1 MISNPELPPT
11 TRIQAANAN
20 MAQLLD
26 LYKNGRVPDAQE
38 KLTIGRFSMAL
49 ESEMRFVEHDPRS
62 TPAQVAEARAVIG
75 IVSDL
80 DHRQEAALERAFPS
94 GGQAGVAARAH
105 AAQLRALRGE
115 RR

>member
-49 ESEMRFVEHDPRS
+49 EEEMRFVVHDPRS
-62 TPAQVAEARAVIG
+62 TPAQVAEARAVVAT
-75 IVSDL
+75 VSDL
-80 DHRQEAALERAFPS
+80 DHRQEAALEKAMPY
-94 GGQAGVAARAH
+94 GGQASSDLRAADLQR
-105 AAQLRALRGE
+105 RALRGE